1 MTSLGKSQ
9 TSASAEREATGLP
22 QTIQAILACI
32 WADGATLSFACVFD
46 WILHLNHTCVVCFQ
60 LSFNAFST
68 DSLLK
73 MIRLVFGFSSRCSLA
88 GCRGIPLSIS
98 LFNRLGFRGVLHKA
112 WASTVGVGVSGVS
125 AKFSKSSQCVSQW
138 QHMLESL
145 QGKSRMHKHTR
156 NWTHRRLSVHPRTHD
171 PAAFRTRRY
180 ISLWDA
186 LSSVVLYRTGGSFLK
201 K

>member
-1 MTSLGKSQ
+1 MQNVRPQGCHRPHRLYLHVFGQ
-9 TSASAEREATGLP
+9 TG
-22 QTIQAILACI
+22 AI
-32 WADGATLSFACVFD
+32 LSFACVFD
-46 WILHLNHTCVVCFQ
+46 WILHLNYMCVVCFH

-68 DSLLK
+68 NSLVK
-73 MIRLVFGFSSRCSLA
+73 MTRLAFGFSSWCSLA

-156 NWTHRRLSVHPRTHD
+156 NWTQTFLCTSKNTWPCSIQKIYRPLKRT
-171 PAAFRTRRY
+171 FLCS
-180 ISLWDA
+180 SLQNRWI
-186 LSSVVLYRTGGSFLK
+186 FF
-201 K
+201 